1 MLLCLKDKITEIKTN
16 LMRKNRPAQN
26 NRILRS
32 NLKPHQSRS
41 RWSGF
46 FPPKFSLSAQFFFIF
61 LSFSLG
67 LLSTC
72 RTESTLIKA
81 AGVVDGE
88 TSLITSLVSG
98 RILEY
103 NLREGEKV
111 SKGQVAARIDS
122 ARIAKKIEGLGIAE
136 RELQVNRSKLGRQ
149 IELLKR
155 NLNYWQEQVKRL
167 KKLTETKAVTGDE
180 LERAQLQLEQ
190 IEAELEINRSSLE
203 SLHWQQ
209 LAIQNQREQLEFELQ
224 DYTIEVPV
232 DGQILESLVTAG
244 ETVLPGK
251 TLARILI
258 QDSLFVE
265 TFLEEK
271 ELGRL
276 KPDQEVVVL
285 VDGYS
290 GELPGKIFYISHEA
304 EFSPKYIISEK
315 ERKTLLYQV
324 KIRVKDEEGILKL
337 GMPVTIVIKPEN

>member
-1 MLLCLKDKITEIKTN
+1 MIICLKDKIAESKPT
-16 LMRKNRPAQN
+16 LMRKTQRAQKN
-26 NRILRS
+26 KIIS
-32 NLKPHQSRS
+32 SKHKPHQLSS
-41 RWSGF
+41 PSPGLF
-46 FPPKFSLSAQFFFIF
+46 LLKFSFSAKFFFIF
-61 LSFSLG
+61 FIFLG

-72 RTESTLIKA
+72 RTESPLIKA

-122 ARIAKKIEGLGIAE
+122 ARIAKKIEGLAIAE
-136 RELQVNRSKLGRQ
+136 RELQINRSKIGRQ
-149 IELLKR
+149 IELLKI

-167 KKLTETKAVTGDE
+167 KKLIEAKAVTGDE

-190 IEAELEINRSSLE
+190 IEAELEINQSSLE

-209 LAIQNQREQLEFELQ
+209 LAIQNQRAQLELELQ
-224 DYTIEVPV
+224 DYTIEVQV

-251 TLARILI
+251 ILARILI

-276 KPDQEVVVL
+276 KPDQEAVVL

-290 GELPGKIFYISHEA
+290 GELPGKIFYVSREA

-315 ERKTLLYQV
+315 ERKTLLYQI

-337 GMPVTIVIKPEN
+337 GMPVTVVIKPEN